1 MFFKINLNNKISI
14 STKINQIFQSN
25 FKRVAFSILV
35 LSLMLFSSSCKKT
48 DSNGFTNKLQ
58 FGESVNT
65 SETGWPVVNE
75 KYTFALGQT
84 VNFRIETKD
93 DFGSSDFK
101 LVLKQGGTVVT
112 EFGYPS
118 LQGYG
123 HIYVSSFVAAEDG
136 IYTVEAYVTT
146 GNKLID
152 TKSLTVTM

>member
-1 MFFKINLNNKISI
+1 MKKYKKNQMKWVRILRSI
-14 STKINQIFQSN
+14 FVMST
-25 FKRVAFSILV
+25 L
-35 LSLMLFSSSCKKT
+35 LFTFACKKN
-48 DSNGFTNKLQ
+48 DSGGFTNKLQ
-58 FGESVNT
+58 FGESVNI
-65 SETGWPVVNE
+65 SAEGWPVVNE

-101 LVLKQGGTVVT
+101 LVIKQGSTVVT

-118 LQGYG
+118 LQSYG
-123 HIYVSSFVAAEDG
+123 HIYVSSFVVAEDG
-136 IYTVEAYVTT
+136 TYTVEAYVMT